1 MSHFKGDLLIVRPL
15 YVVAF
20 CGLLLFSFSPALFA
34 QKNYLLGPEDVIEII
49 VWGHDDLRRLIPVS
63 LDGTIT
69 FPMIGE
75 VKAVGKST
83 QGPREGDG

>member
-1 MSHFKGDLLIVRPL
+1 LI
-15 YVVAF
+15 
-20 CGLLLFSFSPALFA
+20 GLLWTLPGVVLA
-34 QKNYLLGPEDVIEII
+34 QKNYVLGPEDVIEII

-75 VKAVGKST
+75 VKVVGKST
-83 QGPREGDG
+83 QDL